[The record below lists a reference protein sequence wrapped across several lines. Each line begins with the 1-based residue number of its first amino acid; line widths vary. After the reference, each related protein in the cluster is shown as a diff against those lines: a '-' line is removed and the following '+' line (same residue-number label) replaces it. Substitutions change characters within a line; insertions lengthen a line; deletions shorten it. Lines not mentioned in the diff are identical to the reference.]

1 MTPEMVGDRVEAEV
15 CQGVG
20 LKGNPADPT
29 GGGSNHNLFL
39 VDRAGSRALRA
50 CFQGMPVLLTKAIFL
65 LSGDQEGTFIV
76 PWPP

>member
-1 MTPEMVGDRVEAEV
+1 VRT
-15 CQGVG
+15 
-20 LKGNPADPT
+20 
-29 GGGSNHNLFL
+29 
-39 VDRAGSRALRA
+39 